1 MFNIIIFNIGK
12 YLRNLKRYLRNKKCD
27 REKIKKK
34 DPHTTK
40 NAKRSH
46 YRHTLKCNKSK
57 YKCLIYLV
65 ARYAHFRIIMLNG
78 IYITCIYISI
88 HILTDVAPIRNANI
102 LVIDVT
108 VIETP
113 ADFSDNATRSVAGSL
128 LSAGERLSIDC
139 KSFHYSQFTKTIHND
154 LFYNSFEL
162 QNESQ

>member
-1 MFNIIIFNIGK
+1 
-12 YLRNLKRYLRNKKCD
+12 
-27 REKIKKK
+27 
-34 DPHTTK
+34 
-40 NAKRSH
+40 
-46 YRHTLKCNKSK
+46 
-57 YKCLIYLV
+57 
-65 ARYAHFRIIMLNG
+65 MLNG

-139 KSFHYSQFTKTIHND
+139 KSFHYSQFTNTIHND
-154 LFYNSFEL
+154 LGYNSFTL